1 MLRRRRAAE
10 REPETR
16 GGLRVKPTRVLV
28 VTDDADACELLARI
42 LEGAGYPVDRAY
54 DHVGAIA
61 QVSAVP
67 PACVVLD
74 LSVGGIGANL
84 KLLDAIRTHIDPTVS
99 GCRVVLIA
107 RQAQNQLFSWQ
118 SGVDAFLVRPFHATQ
133 LLHHVADV
141 LARPDEQRARH
152 RRDQLNRAERR

>member
-1 MLRRRRAAE
+1 VLRRRRSAE
-10 REPETR
+10 REPDTR
-16 GGLRVKPTRVLV
+16 GGPQVKPTRILL

-61 QVSAVP
+61 QVTSAP
-67 PACVVLD
+67 PSGLVLD

-84 KLLDAIRTHIDPTVS
+84 KLLDAIRTHNDPTVA
-99 GCRVVLIA
+99 GARVVLVA

-118 SGVDAFLVRPFHATQ
+118 SGVDAFLVRPFHANE

-152 RRDQLNRAERR
+152 RRDQLNQAEGR